1 MVKKI
6 IPGET
11 KEERKLRKARE
22 RASQSLSVEVPLLKT
37 TLNDDKKYVIC
48 LKWGNKYGPEY
59 VNKLYNMVKRNLT
72 IDYEFVCFT
81 DDRTGI
87 DKHIRTESL
96 PELGLNGWWYKVW
109 LLSNELPIQ
118 GTALFFDLDLIVFRN
133 IDNLFYYEPNK
144 EFVIIRDFNRHV
156 HKGWNR
162 MNSSVFRFKI
172 GAHDKHYRTF
182 ISRSKDFITRL
193 QGDQD
198 YMYKMI
204 TDFTFWPDEWIQS
217 YKWEMR
223 GREHLSFRNGKRNF
237 TKPGVPIINPLTS
250 VAVFHGLPNIP
261 DCVDEWPR
269 ANWY

>member
-11 KEERKLRKARE
+11 KENRKARKARE
-22 RASQSLSVEVPLLKT
+22 KAGLSTIPTSKPKIET
-37 TLNDDKKYVIC
+37 TSNPKRYVVC

-81 DDRTGI
+81 DNCSGI
-87 DKHIRTESL
+87 DKHIRTEPL
-96 PELGLNGWWYKVW
+96 PELGVNGWWYKVW

-118 GTALFFDLDLIVFRN
+118 GTALFFDLDLIVFKN
-133 IDNLFYYEPNK
+133 IDNFFYYDSFND
-144 EFVIIRDFNRHV
+144 FVIIRDFNRHV
-156 HKGWNR
+156 HKVWNR

-172 GAHDKHYRTF
+172 GTHDKHYRTF
-182 ISRSKDFITRL
+182 INRSKEFTSRL
-193 QGDQD
+193 HGDQD

-204 TDFTFWPDEWIQS
+204 TDFAFWPDEWIQS

-223 GREHLSFRNGKRNF
+223 GREHLGYYNGKRNF
-237 TKPGVPIINPLTS
+237 KTPGLPTINPLTS

-261 DCVDEWPR
+261 DCIDDWPR
-269 ANWY
+269 NNWY